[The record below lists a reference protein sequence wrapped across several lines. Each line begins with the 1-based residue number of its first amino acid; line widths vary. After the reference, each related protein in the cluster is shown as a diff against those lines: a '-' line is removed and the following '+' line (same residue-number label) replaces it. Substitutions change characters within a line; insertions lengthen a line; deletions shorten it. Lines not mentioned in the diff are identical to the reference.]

1 MFVLT
6 VSETKK
12 VMKETKLK
20 LTQGNE
26 QSYKGWQIMKK
37 QKLNWKMLNQTN

>member
-6 VSETKK
+6 VSEIKK

-26 QSYKGWQIMKK
+26 QSYKG
-37 QKLNWKMLNQTN
+37 